1 MAAWQLWPPLQPRN
15 NPATTSHHNHG
26 RSLLAATVAAAM
38 ATMIGLGAL
47 RPRAFRYVVWSYHYE
62 NSANINSYHHY
73 HHLLPA
79 ARHPPP
85 TAHHPPTPTPTT
97 AAAAAVETAPAWA
110 GAWRSG
116 GLTTPPTTKPTTPP
130 AT

>member
-26 RSLLAATVAAAM
+26 RSLLAATAAAAT
-38 ATMIGLGAL
+38 ATMIGSGAL
-47 RPRAFRYVVWSYHYE
+47 RPRAFRYVVWSYLYE

-79 ARHPPP
+79 ARRPPP
-85 TAHHPPTPTPTT
+85 VAHLPSSTNTNTHDGAVSGNGNRARAGGRPAARPPPNK
-97 AAAAAVETAPAWA
+97 
-110 GAWRSG
+110 
-116 GLTTPPTTKPTTPP
+116 LHD
-130 AT
+130 